1 MLKSYR
7 GPQGSW
13 GQLLR
18 LRRMRENA
26 VELIRRHGIAAP
38 GPATPARL
46 LSGGN
51 LQKVVLA
58 REFSG
63 GPRLLVAASPTR
75 GLDVGAIETVHAYL
89 RDAAADG
96 VAVLLISED
105 LDEILTLADRI
116 AVMYEGTIVGE
127 TTRAAASVE
136 ELGLLMAGGRDPR
149 AD

>member
-1 MLKSYR
+1 MLARARRLIERFDVR
-7 GPQGSW
+7 GGSPT
-13 GQLLR
+13 
-18 LRRMRENA
+18 A
-26 VELIRRHGIAAP
+26 
-38 GPATPARL
+38 PARA

-51 LQKVVLA
+51 QQKLVLA
-58 REFSG
+58 REIDLQ
-63 GPRLLVAASPTR
+63 PQLLLAAQPTR

-96 VAVLLISED
+96 VGVLLISED

-116 AVMYEGTIVGE
+116 AVMFEGAIVGE
-127 TTRAAASVE
+127 RTRAEATVE